1 MVGAEMMILSG
12 GLISTPIGQAG
23 DVRRF
28 SNCVARILR
37 RVSLTR
43 FCSRERHCNCR
54 CCIFDNTIMSVTV
67 RPRIVQITHYATN
80 IS

>member
-1 MVGAEMMILSG
+1 MMILSG

-37 RVSLTR
+37 RVSLTQD
-43 FCSRERHCNCR
+43 SVPEK
-54 CCIFDNTIMSVTV
+54 NTAIADVISS
-67 RPRIVQITHYATN
+67 ITP
-80 IS
+80 SCQSL